1 MKQARNMTASPIS
14 RNVEL
19 TWAGRIRAGN
29 RQAFEYAQDNK
40 VICRFKEPLLREHV
54 YKEVVKTKWPL
65 TRIVGMVIR
74 PGGLVDFT
82 LKSKDMALNFA
93 KALNEL
99 DSIRSATAHAD
110 TVVEVRVDFIPPGFP
125 TYPIKNYLEQNHGEL
140 LGTPIRISDR
150 LNIQTG
156 TRVFKLEREK
166 LEENPIPSYL
176 FFGKYK
182 FRVRYQGQKITCG
195 YCAEDDHIERDC
207 QKKANLRVLAKTT
220 RLQRRMAKSP
230 TEADNITT
238 QRELVPTQEEAA
250 KSFELQP
257 KIPEERARKQQQ
269 SNSKK
274 DLPKKQEKEVNKRP
288 FSDSSSSSVSNPPKR
303 KIGTDEQEL
312 ASLFDNTP
320 EDNPD
325 SSLDYTDFKLFAK
338 DCCHELIQKCTGK
351 HFICAC
357 EKQYYRCKCGWKLLG
372 RETGAYRCDECGEIV
387 ANCVGCGS
395 FQVKKKGKLFQC
407 ENCQYQLTKELHK
420 STTF

>member
-1 MKQARNMTASPIS
+1 MTASSIS

-19 TWAGRIRAGN
+19 TWAGRIRTGN
-29 RQAFEYAQDNK
+29 RQAFEYAQDNE
-40 VICRFKEPLLREHV
+40 VICRFKEPLLREQV
-54 YKEVVKTKWPL
+54 YKEVIKTKWPL

-93 KALNEL
+93 KALNEV

-125 TYPIKNYLEQNHGEL
+125 TDPIKNYLEQNHGEL

-150 LNIQTG
+150 FNIQTG

-182 FRVRYQGQKITCG
+182 FRVRYQGQKTTCG
-195 YCAEDDHIERDC
+195 YCAENDHIERDC

-250 KSFELQP
+250 KSFEQQP

-288 FSDSSSSSVSNPPKR
+288 LSDSSSSSVSNPPKR

-312 ASLFDNTP
+312 ASLFDYTP

-325 SSLDYTDFKLFAK
+325 SSLDYTDFKLFAE
-338 DCCHELIQKCTGK
+338 DCCHVLIQKCTGK

-395 FQVKKKGKLFQC
+395 FQVKKKGKLFHC